1 MVLNIIGLNQFNVQ
15 WLEPN
20 YRQKLPINFTFKCQQ
35 FFALGQLK
43 GGPMVGSTNI
53 AFVVPVLWEWLAI
66 EWIADAIVMADF
78 DSNGLISLI
87 TECQNQAA
95 NF

>member
-1 MVLNIIGLNQFNVQ
+1 
-15 WLEPN
+15 
-20 YRQKLPINFTFKCQQ
+20 
-35 FFALGQLK
+35 
-43 GGPMVGSTNI
+43 MVGSINI